1 MYLCTV
7 FGLYSALRNV
17 RSPLRNVHSSLR
29 NVDPALRNMN
39 RIPALWKCKQVMRK
53 NHNSLSQISKK
64 RSYTEYP
71 SGERYT
77 SSLSISADKALL
89 TVLAAFRLYFW
100 MKAPLLGV
108 AVLPSF
114 ASAFNTCSCLSGVGL
129 QGLRFVHAIAITL
142 ISLRTFRNANIRIFF

>member
-7 FGLYSALRNV
+7 FGLYSAMRNV
-17 RSPLRNVHSSLR
+17 RSPLRNVHSPLR
-29 NVDPALRNMN
+29 NVDTALRNIK
-39 RIPALWKCKQVMRK
+39 RIPALCKCKQVMRK

-100 MKAPLLGV
+100 MKVPLLGV

-114 ASAFNTCSCLSGVGL
+114 ASAFNTCSCFSGVGL
-129 QGLRFVHAIAITL
+129 QGLRFVRDNYYQLLTSPHDP
-142 ISLRTFRNANIRIFF
+142 